1 MLQCDQI
8 PHLKVYR
15 MKTYLP
21 YMERTP
27 LKDSVIIY
35 NGKTI
40 SNVNNILTHRN
51 IDNTRGKY
59 KKILIDKKIHQRVGQ
74 KNIILNQIDYRKKT
88 YKELSTNYSL
98 TGIVEANLKNKFNMI
113 YDFSRFNEIFFTNST
128 RMKIKTRAS
137 SYIKLIMDNTKIID
151 DYKKKTMMIYVDDW
165 ISVDVKEYFSNPEY
179 MNNPIVM
186 FYLCMK
192 YDLDTFLLL
201 GNMNIIF
208 VTSKGPIMRLN
219 PSELK
224 IMADKNHKKPAIEY
238 RRAIFK
244 LLGQNI
250 NERELNISE
259 NNAIERGDNKNQI
272 VDTIMKEF
280 VFGATGTPSKNVEK
294 EIIEAIEMSDK
305 INKLNPDNIDE
316 IINTVN
322 TDEEIVKRVNKRLT
336 NKKTG
341 GMHASTKRDEVLRK
355 KQMELEIHGK
365 TLKEIIDKNM
375 NNIEIPSKDIS
386 NKVFTTNKNAT
397 KKSYCNF
404 DKMYNEKLKDQD
416 LVNIFLDLNKREIPL
431 FVKSID
437 VEDSSDVLNY
447 KETYHIVL
455 EDSNRVRHSLTFDL
469 PKIMD
474 DKFLYLGG
482 NRKII
487 NNQQLLIPIA
497 KTGPDTVQTCTFYNK
512 IFVTRYGDKVSAE
525 IEKFKKMVSSQT
537 LASIKFKRG
546 NFAKLNSD
554 YLTTIEYDNLS
565 KTFEFIKIKGM
576 TIYFSQTEIRDL
588 FYKKGFNIKEGLL
601 PIGIENNLPI
611 YINLE
616 TQNVEGTNLG
626 IIEYIL
632 SKYPSL
638 ETNLNEYSAGKK
650 YMYTRAMIMKK
661 NVPLILLLSY
671 FEGISG
677 ILRRAKVKY
686 YFSDTRPKVSRNEKF
701 IQFNNGYLVYENK
714 PFEVSL
720 LMNGFTEIPTKIY
733 DYEEFDK
740 KDIYPSIFEKMF
752 GRRNIASAFNN
763 FYENFVD
770 PVTYGVLV
778 DMNLPTDITG
788 MLLYANNLL
797 VDDQYREET
806 DLNIFRIRRN
816 EIINALLYKNIA
828 TAYEKYKL
836 TASNNNPK
844 KMSIPKSKIIKDIQ
858 TLQTVEDYS
867 VLNPIVELEKTRAI
881 SPKGPSGCNIK
892 EAYKM
897 NKRAFHESMLGMYT
911 ISTSPD
917 SNVGVVR
924 ELTNEPGLVS
934 PRGYMN
940 LPGRE
945 GVESLNDNNLFG
957 AAELLSPLGASRDD
971 PQRLAMATKQSKHIV
986 PVKKSSP
993 VLISNGV
1000 EQTIQYELC
1009 KDFCVV
1015 AQEDGEVIERDDN
1028 AGLVV
1033 VKYKS
1038 GKYDAIDIAEKTVK
1052 NGAGGFFL
1060 SNKLICNLK
1069 VGQKFKADDIL
1080 ASDEK
1085 FFTDSKITGNR
1096 FNIGTLCK
1104 VAIMSSYATYEDST
1118 IITKKMAQ
1126 DMATE
1131 VCMPRD
1137 IVLGANTNVEYMVKV
1152 GDTVEVGDELIR
1164 FERSFDEDVY
1174 NKLLANIGEELGES
1188 ISMGSK
1194 DQVKSKYS
1202 GVISDIKIYSTVGL
1216 NELSPSLRRI
1226 VKDYYDK
1233 TNKRK
1238 KILNKYDDSNEL
1250 YKCGILFN
1258 EPTKPIQ
1265 TPDGKVKG
1273 NIVNDGVLIQ
1283 IYVKYFDELAIG
1295 DKITNFT
1302 ALKGIVGAKVE
1313 EGKEAYS
1320 EFRPE
1325 EEISTCIAPA
1335 AIIARMTPSIVLTL
1349 LGNKVIV
1356 ELKRT
1361 LKDIYEGKK

>member
-21 YMERTP
+21 YIDRTP
-27 LKDSVIIY
+27 LKNSVIIY
-35 NGKTI
+35 NGADPKNI
-40 SNVNNILTHRN
+40 NNILNHKN
-51 IDNTRGKY
+51 IDNSRGKY
-59 KKILIDKKIHQRVGQ
+59 KKILIDRKIRQRIGN
-74 KNIILNQIDYRKKT
+74 KNVILNQLDYRKNT
-88 YKELSTNYSL
+88 YKELSTNYSI
-98 TGIVEANLKNKFNMI
+98 TGITEANLKNKLNLI
-113 YDFSRFNEIFFTNST
+113 YDFSTYNRLFFTNTS
-128 RMKIKTRAS
+128 RFKIKIKAS
-137 SYIKLIMDNTKIID
+137 AYINLIINNTKIID
-151 DYKKKTMMIYVDDW
+151 DYKKKTMIIYVDDW
-165 ISVDVKEYFSNPEY
+165 IQTNIKDYFSTPSL
-179 MNNPIVM
+179 MNNPIIM
-186 FYLCMK
+186 FYLCMR
-192 YDLDTFLLL
+192 YDIDTFLLL
-201 GNMNIIF
+201 GNINIIF
-208 VTSKGPIMRLN
+208 VTKKGPIMRIN
-219 PSELK
+219 PSEMKL
-224 IMADKNHKKPAIEY
+224 MADKDPKKPAYEY
-238 RRAIFK
+238 RKALFK
-244 LLGQNI
+244 LLGQNL
-250 NERELNISE
+250 NEREMNISE
-259 NNAIERGDNKNQI
+259 NNAIENADNKNEI
-272 VDTIMKEF
+272 VDNIMKSY
-280 VFGATGTPSKNVEK
+280 VFGATGTASKQVE
-294 EIIEAIEMSDK
+294 
-305 INKLNPDNIDE
+305 DE
-316 IINTVN
+316 IINIIQNSKTIESKDPKKMNEVIDSIN
-322 TDEEIVKRVNKRLT
+322 TDEEIIKTVNKTLS

-341 GMHASTKRDEVLRK
+341 GTHASTKRDELLRE
-355 KQMELEIHGK
+355 KQMDLEIHGK
-365 TLKEIIDKNM
+365 TLKEIVDKNM
-375 NNIEIPSKDIS
+375 NNAEIPSMDVS

-397 KKSYCNF
+397 KKTYRSF
-404 DKMYNEKLKDQD
+404 DKTYNEKLKDQD

-431 FVKSID
+431 FVKSIN
-437 VEDSSDVLNY
+437 VEDSSDVMNY

-455 EDSNRVRHSLTFDL
+455 EDSNRVRHNLTFDL
-469 PKIMD
+469 PKIID

-512 IFVTRYGDKVSAE
+512 IFVRRYGDKLSSD

-537 LASIKFKRG
+537 MSSIKFKRG
-546 NFAKLNSD
+546 NYAKLNSE
-554 YLTTIEYDNLS
+554 YLTTLEYDNLS

-576 TIYFSQTEIRDL
+576 TLYFSQEEIRDL
-588 FYKKGFNIKEGLL
+588 FAKKGFKIKDGTL
-601 PIGIENNLPI
+601 PIGIENNLPLLLDLDKQTI
-611 YINLE
+611 
-616 TQNVEGTNLG
+616 VGTNLS

-632 SKYPSL
+632 SKFPSL
-638 ETNLNEYSAGKK
+638 EDNLNEYSAGKK
-650 YMYTRAMIMKK
+650 YMYSRATIMKK
-661 NVPLILLLSY
+661 QVPLVLLLCY
-671 FEGISG
+671 FEGISN
-677 ILRRAKVKY
+677 ILKRAKVKY
-686 YFSDTRPKVSRNEKF
+686 YFSDTRPKISRNERF
-701 IQFNNGYLVYENK
+701 VQFNNGYLVYEDK

-720 LMNGFTEIPTKIY
+720 LMNAFVDIPTKVY

-740 KDIYPSIFEKMF
+740 KDIYPSIFETMF

-770 PVTYGVLV
+770 PVTYSVLE
-778 DMNLPTDITG
+778 DMHLPTDITG

-797 VDDQYREET
+797 VDDQYTVET

-844 KMSIPKSKIIKDIQ
+844 KMSIPKGQIIKEIQ
-858 TLQTVEDYS
+858 ELQTVEDYS
-867 VLNPIVELEKTRAI
+867 VLNPIVELEKVRAT

-892 EAYKM
+892 EAYQM
-897 NKRAFHESMLGMYT
+897 NKRAFDESMLGIYT

-917 SNVGVVR
+917 ANVGVVR
-924 ELTNEPGLVS
+924 ELTNEPGLIS
-934 PRGYMN
+934 PRGYMKV
-940 LPGRE
+940 PGRA
-945 GVESLNDNNLFG
+945 GVSEMNDNNLFG

-986 PVKKSSP
+986 PVKKASP
-993 VLISNGV
+993 VLISNGA

-1015 AQEDGEVIERDDN
+1015 AQEDGEVVERDEN
-1028 AGLVV
+1028 TGLIV

-1038 GKYDAIDIAEKTVK
+1038 GKFDAIDIAPKTVK

-1060 SNKLICNLK
+1060 SNKMQCDLK
-1069 VGQKFKADDIL
+1069 VGQKFKANDIL

-1085 FFTDSKITGNR
+1085 FFTNSKLTGNR

-1118 IITKKMAQ
+1118 IITKKMARE
-1126 DMATE
+1126 MATE
-1131 VCMPRD
+1131 VCMPKD

-1152 GDTVEVGDELIR
+1152 GDKVEVGDELIR
-1164 FERSFDEDVY
+1164 FERSFDEDAY
-1174 NKLLANIGEELGES
+1174 NKLLANIGEELGET

-1216 NELSPSLRRI
+1216 DELSPSLRNI
-1226 VKDYYDK
+1226 VKTYYDK

-1238 KILNKYDDSNEL
+1238 KLLNKYDNDNEL

-1258 EPTKPIQ
+1258 EPTKPVQ
-1265 TPDGKVKG
+1265 TKDGKVKG

-1283 IYVKYFDELAIG
+1283 IFVKYEDELAIG

-1302 ALKGIVGAKVE
+1302 ALKGVIGAKVE
-1313 EGKEAYS
+1313 EGQEAYTN
-1320 EFRPE
+1320 FRPE

-1356 ELKRT
+1356 ELKRS